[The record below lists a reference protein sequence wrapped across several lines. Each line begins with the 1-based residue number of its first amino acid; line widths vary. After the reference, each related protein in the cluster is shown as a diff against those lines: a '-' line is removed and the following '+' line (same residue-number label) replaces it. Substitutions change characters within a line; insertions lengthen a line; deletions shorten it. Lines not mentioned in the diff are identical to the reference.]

1 MEIAILIFDKLAALD
16 AVGPYEVM
24 RNVPG
29 WDVRFVAKEKGET
42 RTEDGSLGLVA
53 DYTLDEVTAPDIVL
67 VPGGKG
73 SRPLM
78 QDEELLQWLREVDRT
93 TKWTTSVCTGSLRAR
108 RRRPAARASARPR
121 NWLLLDALRQFGA
134 DPVGGRWVEDGKVI
148 TAAGVT
154 AGIDM
159 ALHLVAQE
167 AGPEVAQAVQLGIE
181 YDPDPPFDSGS
192 PREGPARD
200 RRARRAGRRRRR
212 PASQRLGTSS
222 SSRHG
227 PSPLIGWVRPSSQ
240 SGWRSS

>member
-1 MEIAILIFDKLAALD
+1 MEIAILIYDKLAALD

-29 WDVRFVAKEKGET
+29 WDVRFVAKEKGDI

-53 DYTLDEVTAPDIVL
+53 DYTLDQVGAPDLVL

-78 QDEELLQWLREVDRT
+78 HDEELLQWLREVDRT
-93 TKWTTSVCTGSLRAR
+93 SKWTTSVCTGSLLLGAAGLLEGKRATG
-108 RRRPAARASARPR
+108 
-121 NWLLLDALRQFGA
+121 NWLVLDALRQFGA
-134 DPVGGRWVEDGKVI
+134 DPVGGRWVEDGKVL

-159 ALHLVAQE
+159 ALHLVAVE

-181 YDPDPPFDSGS
+181 YDPDPPFDCGS
-192 PREGPARD
+192 PQKAPAEIVELV
-200 RRARRAGRRRRR
+200 RAVAG
-212 PASQRLGTSS
+212 ADD
-222 SSRHG
+222 
-227 PSPLIGWVRPSSQ
+227 PLVAGQ
-240 SGWRSS
+240 D

>member
-1 MEIAILIFDKLAALD
+1 MEIAILIYDKLAALD

-29 WDVRFVAKEKGET
+29 WDVRFVAKEKGDI

-53 DYTLDEVTAPDIVL
+53 DYTLDQVSAPDLVL

-78 QDEELLQWLREVDRT
+78 HDEELLQWLRDVDRT
-93 TKWTTSVCTGSLRAR
+93 TKWTTSVCTGSLLLGAAGLLDGKRAT
-108 RRRPAARASARPR
+108 S
-121 NWLLLDALRQFGA
+121 NWLVLDALRQFGA
-134 DPVGGRWVEDGKVI
+134 DPVGGRWVEDGKVL

-159 ALHLVAQE
+159 ALHLVAVE

-192 PREGPARD
+192 PQKAPPEIVELVRTVAAAND
-200 RRARRAGRRRRR
+200 
-212 PASQRLGTSS
+212 
-222 SSRHG
+222 
-227 PSPLIGWVRPSSQ
+227 PLV
-240 SGWRSS
+240 SGQA